1 MSAEIDLSAVHA
13 NRLQIYGISNARI
26 TQDERRQAVAGF
38 VRDVLPAIADGRIT
52 PMVDRVFA
60 FADMQAAKD
69 CMESSAMTGKI
80 VVRID

>member
-1 MSAEIDLSAVHA
+1 M
-13 NRLQIYGISNARI
+13 
-26 TQDERRQAVAGF
+26 TGF